1 MSGLFASLAFR
12 TRVPLAPLCGY
23 PNNKKRKGEI
33 EMNQKNM
40 ERDLL
45 QQELASNE
53 SKLAQLKH
61 QQERLENRITYY
73 EKGERKKR
81 THRLCT
87 IAGTLESIAPGI
99 KELTLPEVIEL
110 LEIIFNK
117 SDVKSMVHNWVLL
130 HRQTYGEVESGGI
143 VPLECDAD

>member
-1 MSGLFASLAFR
+1 
-12 TRVPLAPLCGY
+12 
-23 PNNKKRKGEI
+23 
-33 EMNQKNM
+33 MNQKNM

-99 KELTLPEVIEL
+99 KDLTLPEVIEV
-110 LEIIFNK
+110 LEIIFSYPEAK
-117 SDVKSMVHNWVLL
+117 STVHNWILL
-130 HRQTYGEVESGGI
+130 HRQTYGEVESDGT
-143 VPLECDAD
+143 VPYERDAD

>member
-1 MSGLFASLAFR
+1 
-12 TRVPLAPLCGY
+12 
-23 PNNKKRKGEI
+23 
-33 EMNQKNM
+33 MNQKNR

-45 QQELASNE
+45 QKELASNK

-99 KELTLPEVIEL
+99 KELMLPEVIEL
-110 LEIIFNK
+110 LEHIFN
-117 SDVKSMVHNWVLL
+117 DTEVKHMVHNWVLL
-130 HRQTYGEVESGGI
+130 HRQKYREVDSGGT
-143 VPLECDAD
+143 VPLECDTD

>member
-1 MSGLFASLAFR
+1 
-12 TRVPLAPLCGY
+12 
-23 PNNKKRKGEI
+23 
-33 EMNQKNM
+33 MNQKNM

-61 QQERLENRITYY
+61 QQERLENRIAYY

-110 LEIIFNK
+110 LENIF
-117 SDVKSMVHNWVLL
+117 SDTEVKRMVHNWVLL
-130 HRQTYGEVESGGI
+130 HRQKYGEVDSGGI
-143 VPLECDAD
+143 VPHECDTD

>member
-1 MSGLFASLAFR
+1 
-12 TRVPLAPLCGY
+12 
-23 PNNKKRKGEI
+23 
-33 EMNQKNM
+33 MNQKNM
-40 ERDLL
+40 EYDLL
-45 QQELASNE
+45 QQEYANNE
-53 SKLAQLKH
+53 SQLEQLKH
-61 QQERLENRITYY
+61 QQERLENRIAYY

-143 VPLECDAD
+143 VPLECDTD

>member
-1 MSGLFASLAFR
+1 
-12 TRVPLAPLCGY
+12 
-23 PNNKKRKGEI
+23 
-33 EMNQKNM
+33 MNQKNM
-40 ERDLL
+40 ERDQL

-61 QQERLENRITYY
+61 QQERLENRISYY

-99 KELTLPEVIEL
+99 KELTIPEVIEL
-110 LEIIFNK
+110 LENIF
-117 SDVKSMVHNWVLL
+117 SYPEVKRTVHNWVLL

-143 VPLECDAD
+143 VPLKCDTD

>member
-1 MSGLFASLAFR
+1 
-12 TRVPLAPLCGY
+12 
-23 PNNKKRKGEI
+23 
-33 EMNQKNM
+33 MNQKNT
-40 ERDLL
+40 ERDQL

-73 EKGERKKR
+73 ERGERKKR

-87 IAGTLESIAPGI
+87 IAGTMESIAPGI

-110 LEIIFNK
+110 LENIF
-117 SDVKSMVHNWVLL
+117 SDPEAKRAVHNWVLL
-130 HRQTYGEVESGGI
+130 HRQKYGEVESGGS
-143 VPLECDAD
+143 VPHECDTD

>member
-1 MSGLFASLAFR
+1 
-12 TRVPLAPLCGY
+12 
-23 PNNKKRKGEI
+23 
-33 EMNQKNM
+33 MNQKNM

-87 IAGTLESIAPGI
+87 IAGALESIAPEI
-99 KELTLPEVIEL
+99 RELTTPEVSNL
-110 LEIIFNK
+110 LESILNLP
-117 SDVKSMVHNWVLL
+117 DVRRAIHNAVLL
-130 HRQTYGEVESGGI
+130 HRERED
-143 VPLECDAD
+143 VPIGPVPHECDTD

>member
-1 MSGLFASLAFR
+1 
-12 TRVPLAPLCGY
+12 
-23 PNNKKRKGEI
+23 
-33 EMNQKNM
+33 MNQKNT
-40 ERDLL
+40 ERDQL

-61 QQERLENRITYY
+61 QQERLENRIAYY

-99 KELTLPEVIEL
+99 KELTLPEVIEV
-110 LEIIFNK
+110 LEIIFSYPEAK
-117 SDVKSMVHNWVLL
+117 STVHNRVLL
-130 HRQTYGEVESGGI
+130 HRQKYREVDSGGF
-143 VPLECDAD
+143 VPHECDTD

>member
-1 MSGLFASLAFR
+1 M
-12 TRVPLAPLCGY
+12 
-23 PNNKKRKGEI
+23 NRK
-33 EMNQKNM
+33 NT

-87 IAGTLESIAPGI
+87 IAGTLESIAPDI
-99 KELTLPEVIEL
+99 RELTTSEVSEL
-110 LEIIFNK
+110 LEYIMDLP
-117 SDVKSMVHNWVLL
+117 DVRRAIHNRVLL
-130 HRQTYGEVESGGI
+130 HREKEA
-143 VPLECDAD
+143 VPIGLVSSERHTD

>member
-1 MSGLFASLAFR
+1 
-12 TRVPLAPLCGY
+12 
-23 PNNKKRKGEI
+23 
-33 EMNQKNM
+33 MNQKNM

-45 QQELASNE
+45 QNELASNKAE
-53 SKLAQLKH
+53 LAQLLH
-61 QQERLENRITYY
+61 QQQRLENRLSYY
-73 EKGERKKR
+73 EYGDRKKR

-110 LEIIFNK
+110 LEHIF
-117 SDVKSMVHNWVLL
+117 SETEVKRTVHNCVLL

-143 VPLECDAD
+143 VPLECDTD

>member
-1 MSGLFASLAFR
+1 
-12 TRVPLAPLCGY
+12 
-23 PNNKKRKGEI
+23 
-33 EMNQKNM
+33 MNQKNM

-53 SKLAQLKH
+53 SQLEQLKH
-61 QQERLENRITYY
+61 QQERLKNRIAYY

-87 IAGTLESIAPGI
+87 IAGTMESIVPGL
-99 KELTLPEVIEL
+99 KELTLPEVIER

-130 HRQTYGEVESGGI
+130 HRQTYGEVEFNGT
-143 VPLECDAD
+143 VPHECDTD

>member
-1 MSGLFASLAFR
+1 
-12 TRVPLAPLCGY
+12 
-23 PNNKKRKGEI
+23 
-33 EMNQKNM
+33 MNQKNT
-40 ERDLL
+40 ERDQL

-73 EKGERKKR
+73 EKRERKKR

-99 KELTLPEVIEL
+99 KELMLPEVIEL
-110 LEIIFNK
+110 LEHIFNGTE
-117 SDVKSMVHNWVLL
+117 VKRMVHNWVLL
-130 HRQTYGEVESGGI
+130 HRQKYREVDSCGT
-143 VPLECDAD
+143 VPLECDTD